1 MEYKKFSITMGCSFV
16 IMYLTMFLNMDDVND
31 YHTSMT
37 RIYMTLLMV
46 APMAIVMILVMGKMY
61 RSKKVNRRI
70 IASACLVFI
79 LSLIG
84 LRSQAF
90 IGDTQYL
97 KAMIPHH
104 SSAIMTSK
112 NASIKDPE
120 VRKLAD
126 SIIASQEKEIQQMNQ
141 ILERLDS

>member
-1 MEYKKFSITMGCSFV
+1 MEYKKFSITLLCSFV
-16 IMYLTMFLNMDDVND
+16 IMYLTMFLNMDDVHD

-46 APMAIVMILVMGKMY
+46 APMAIVMILIMGKMY
-61 RSKKVNRRI
+61 PSKRLNHWI
-70 IASACLVFI
+70 IASASIVFI
-79 LSLIG
+79 LTLIG
-84 LRSQAF
+84 LRSQTLV
-90 IGDTQYL
+90 GDTQYL

-126 SIIASQEKEIQQMNQ
+126 SIIASQEKEIQQMNK
-141 ILERLDS
+141 ILKRFGS